1 MILLNVID
9 ELCSVAPAFK
19 SKYTDKLEWCVQKA
33 TAHIWEERKVVL
45 ESVSLEGKPQLD
57 SPEGRV
63 LNPGHAI
70 EAGWFLWQHA
80 LGEVK

>member
-1 MILLNVID
+1 MHLFENLTHFS
-9 ELCSVAPAFK
+9 E
-19 SKYTDKLEWCVQKA
+19 
-33 TAHIWEERKVVL
+33 VVL
-45 ESVSLEGKPQLD
+45 ESVSPEGKPQLD